1 MINDHVCRQMI
12 LDALNYHVIPHRQP
26 LQTYLNTNLRSIK
39 TSILCIGG
47 REINP
52 NPSLHDSCFINIID
66 NTQTIKKYYLTSLP
80 SVLSHMQCV
89 VLANFLYVIGG
100 CTTQCSHGESAVN
113 IVHRYDPCF
122 GVWIQ
127 LSSMIER
134 RAYFYTCTLNSKI
147 YSIGGRNR
155 DGSTSSV
162 ESYDPNEN
170 TWKLVQSMPA
180 SYHAHAGAVLNNR
193 IYISGGYSLG
203 TFTPDLQVYSPES
216 NTWED
221 LAQMHSP
228 RGWHCMCE
236 FNNNL
241 YVFGGCC
248 LNISSQQA
256 QAVLQTE
263 YYSILNDQWT
273 LVSPLLNLH
282 KEASYFKNENFIYI
296 LGGFNVQA
304 KCGQKIV
311 SRYDFKKDLW
321 ENVYHLSIAQTGCTY
336 VTIDL
341 PLYTF
346 NQVSNEELNLN
357 NNENDYCDFEASSA
371 AASSSSH
378 F

>member
-1 MINDHVCRQMI
+1 MLNDHVCRQFI
-12 LDALNYHVIPHRQP
+12 LDALNYHVIPHTQP
-26 LQTYLNTNLRSIK
+26 IQTYLNTNLRSYK
-39 TSILCIGG
+39 SVILCIGG

-52 NPSLHDSCFINIID
+52 NPGLHDSCHLNIISKS
-66 NTQTIKKYYLTSLP
+66 QSIKKHYLTNLP

-100 CTTQCSHGESAVN
+100 CTTQCAHGESAVN
-113 IVHRYDPCF
+113 TVHRYDPRF

-127 LSSMIER
+127 LTSMIER
-134 RAYFYTCTLNSKI
+134 RAYFYACKLNSKI
-147 YSIGGRNR
+147 YSIGGKNR
-155 DGSTSSV
+155 DGPISSV
-162 ESYDPNEN
+162 ECYDPSDN
-170 TWKLVQSMPA
+170 TWKLIHSLPA
-180 SYHAHAGAVLNNR
+180 PYHAHAGVVSDNR

-203 TFTPDLQVYSPES
+203 TFTPDLQVYLPES

-221 LAQMHSP
+221 LSQMHTP

-248 LNISSQQA
+248 LNISNQQA
-256 QAVLQTE
+256 QAVLQVE

-273 LVSPLLNLH
+273 IVSPLLNLH
-282 KEASYFKNENFIYI
+282 KEASFFTSENFIYI
-296 LGGFNVQA
+296 IGGFNVQA
-304 KCGQKIV
+304 KCGQKLV

-321 ENVYHLSIAQTGCTY
+321 ENVSHLAIAQTGCSY

-341 PLYTF
+341 PIYTY
-346 NQVSNEELNLN
+346 NQVFNEELNLTS
-357 NNENDYCDFEASSA
+357 NEYDYCTYEASSA
-371 AASSSSH
+371 AASSSH